1 MKLTTPTIGV
11 LSTIII
17 LASVGAFYAGPVITD
32 LSLTESSG
40 PSGAAFMVGNVKVTH
55 FDKDGQVLG
64 YRQGTNHITANGM
77 MVIMGQVFYGV
88 NGSLLAGP
96 SPDNVSGTVRW
107 MEVGTG
113 GDTEFPFLIPRDY
126 DNALRWNDTNI
137 VEPIPGLSPSGFKC
151 LRVSAVIG
159 NTTQG
164 PANTAP
170 ESCNSEYPATYDG
183 TSGAHLCNARH
194 NVTATADFDGRDCQ
208 IDGIDEA
215 GIFTTQ
221 DGSTGAGN
229 SGGTMFARNTF
240 GSVNLGPLDTLRL
253 EWEFTFT
260 DS

>member
-11 LSTIII
+11 LATIVI

-32 LSLTESSG
+32 LSLIETSG

-88 NGSLLAGP
+88 NDTI
-96 SPDNVSGTVRW
+96 PDQVNVSGTVRW

-113 GDTEFPFLIPRDY
+113 GDTVFPFVVARDY
-126 DNALRWNDTNI
+126 DNALRWNDTDI
-137 VEPIPGLSPSGFKC
+137 VEPIVGLSPSGFAC
-151 LRVSAVIG
+151 LRVSALIG
-159 NTTQG
+159 NGSQG

-170 ESCNSEYPATYDG
+170 EKCNSEYPATWDG
-183 TSGAHLCNARH
+183 ISGADDCNARH
-194 NVTATADFDGRDCQ
+194 NVTATADFDGADCE
-208 IDGIDEA
+208 INGIDEA

-221 DGSTGAGN
+221 FGSGPLAN
-229 SGGTMFARNTF
+229 DAGTMFARNTF